1 MKLEGK
7 NFAVGVKEAR
17 KAFRDHKVTAVYLAC
32 NAYEGVVEPLKELA
46 KEAGIIPD
54 EEHTMRELGRASG
67 IEVGAACV
75 VVYE

>member
-7 NFAVGVKEAR
+7 RFATGVKEAR
-17 KAFRDHKVTAVYLAC
+17 KAFRDHKVTAIYLAC
-32 NAYEGVVEPLKELA
+32 DAYDGVVGPLRDLA
-46 KEAGIIPD
+46 EKAGLIPD

>member
-7 NFAVGVKEAR
+7 NFATGVKEAR
-17 KAFRDHKVTAVYLAC
+17 KAFRDRKVTAVYLAC
-32 NAYEGVVEPLKELA
+32 DAYDGVVGPLRELA
-46 KEAGIIPD
+46 KEAGITPD
-54 EEHTMRELGRASG
+54 EEHTMRELGKASN